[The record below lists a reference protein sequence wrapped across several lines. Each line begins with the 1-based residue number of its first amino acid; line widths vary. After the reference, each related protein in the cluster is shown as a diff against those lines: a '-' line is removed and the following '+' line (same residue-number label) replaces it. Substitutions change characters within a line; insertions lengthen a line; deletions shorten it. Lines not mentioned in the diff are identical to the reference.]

1 MPVRGSPTGRI
12 LANMTG
18 GGGAEGPDWIDFGP
32 DPAPPPAPRRRRVLT
47 AAAVVVALAWAG
59 SAALTSSRESSAPP
73 QPTRAPTSSSDAPGP
88 TASRKPAT
96 AGPVVI
102 RDTGPFAPGLTGDLF
117 ARSYESV
124 FRFELGS
131 GRVTATDGAGV
142 ESSGPAAFVAG
153 PDRVIVRPFD
163 SVGGVLV
170 RDGRGAGELAGSLR
184 EGGEVIAGPPG
195 FVWISS
201 SERYNPQ
208 PRMTLTNL
216 DGRPT
221 PNVVTATGTFSS
233 DGRGNLL
240 LSDVGGVWEVPRSE
254 PRRITTGTVAAVGA
268 NHYLLVDCDRRHRC
282 SSYVYDRKTQE
293 QRRLGR
299 ADTARIPSGVI
310 SPDGRYAAL
319 LRYDVDN
326 EMEVLDLTDN
336 RTVRKVPERQ
346 DIYQASDVFAW
357 SADSRWLYSLHQ
369 GRLTLLEVASGKTIT
384 PDLGLPELAQLTLRP
399 AAGLHYDG

>member
-1 MPVRGSPTGRI
+1 
-12 LANMTG
+12 MTA

-32 DPAPPPAPRRRRVLT
+32 ARTPQPARRLRRRVLT
-47 AAAVVVALAWAG
+47 AAAAVVALAWAG
-59 SAALTSSRESSAPP
+59 SAALTSSRESSELP
-73 QPTRAPTSSSDAPGP
+73 QPTPAPASSSSDSSGP
-88 TASRKPAT
+88 TASNTPETAT
-96 AGPVVI
+96 RPVVI
-102 RDTGPFAPGLTGDLF
+102 RDAGPFTRGLTGDLF

-124 FRFELGS
+124 FRLELKT
-131 GRVTATDGAGV
+131 GRVTATGAAGV
-142 ESSGPAAFVAG
+142 ASSGPAAFVAG

-170 RDGRGAGELAGSLR
+170 RDGRPAGQLAGSQR

-195 FVWISS
+195 YVWISS

-208 PRMTLTNL
+208 RRMTLTDL
-216 DGRPT
+216 DGRAT

-240 LSDVGGVWEVPRSE
+240 LTDVGGVWEVPRSE
-254 PRRITTGTVAAVGA
+254 PRRITTGMVAAVGP
-268 NHYLLVDCDRRHRC
+268 NHYLLVDCDRSHRC
-282 SSYVYDRKTQE
+282 SSYVYDRETREK
-293 QRRLGR
+293 RRLGR
-299 ADTARIPSGVI
+299 ADTARIPNGVI

-319 LRYDVDN
+319 LRYDVEN

-357 SADSRWLYSLHQ
+357 SADSRWLFTLHQ

-384 PDLGLPELAQLTLRP
+384 PDLGLPELAQITLRP
-399 AAGLHYDG
+399 EGGAHIDG